1 MLEARWSG
9 GGSGQ
14 ERPTCERM
22 SLGAC
27 WKEKQIRSLVA
38 PLFTMPDADS
48 LISSSATI
56 TLMRPL
62 LSRASQELCES
73 TLGWKAGN
81 RRDEPRMVE
90 SRKPNVGFVPS

>member
-1 MLEARWSG
+1 M
-9 GGSGQ
+9 
-14 ERPTCERM
+14 P
-22 SLGAC
+22 LGTC

-38 PLFTMPDADS
+38 PLFTMPGADS

-62 LSRASQELCES
+62 LSCASQELCES

-81 RRDEPRMVE
+81 RRDEPRMAE
-90 SRKPNVGFVPS
+90 SRELSVGFVPLWSCRFSLPGFC

>member
-1 MLEARWSG
+1 M
-9 GGSGQ
+9 
-14 ERPTCERM
+14 P
-22 SLGAC
+22 LGAC

-38 PLFTMPDADS
+38 LLFTMPDADS

-62 LSRASQELCES
+62 LSCASQELCES

-81 RRDEPRMVE
+81 SRDEPRMAE
-90 SRKPNVGFVPS
+90 SRKPNVGFAPL